1 MLLSKNKGTTIDSIV
16 GPLIHW
22 QLGNISNETIQI
34 CVKYTWL

>member
-22 QLGNISNETIQI
+22 WLGNISNETIRI
-34 CVKYTWL
+34 CVRYTWL